1 MPAEL
6 LALPNNAGMLRTTLR
21 DDTVLSDVATHKKD
35 LINVAQRLRPEHTC
49 HLILPEDSEQFF
61 QQCRGAGFNV
71 HFTLKWDDDVKWL
84 IRVRQDRGHRIPH
97 EVREAD
103 IKSEVATLQRLRAG
117 GISVPEAWL
126 PGYLDDSKDGMPTIS
141 PFPFDYFFYT
151 FLQGRPWPIQKTP
164 FYPMR
169 LPEEDIKKY
178 IEAYALH
185 QIKMSHFVLP
195 LNQIRCLQMN
205 KSGEEVG
212 PIITRETFQ
221 KPEPPYLLGP
231 FSTQKERYLSHI
243 DITLD
248 YILMGAVGESGPIDS
263 YLWHL
268 EMRELVEH
276 SKILA
281 RPITEVYI
289 KHDDEKGDQLLWDDH
304 GKVCG
309 VLDWQWAYTT
319 TKAEAFAAPP
329 LLYES
334 INLFSGE
341 NSMTEEENFLI
352 GCYRKYGRPDLG
364 DCVEKGRLY
373 QRLSFIGHWYDFYKK
388 IGFREPFEPD
398 LPSDF
403 HPPLDDVDWQE
414 RAKVDQRADDTR
426 LDDGGKEEVAM
437 RAGCDEIANMVFDH
451 IVQQAD
457 TSKEGCNT
465 ND

>member
-1 MPAEL
+1 MHTYK
-6 LALPNNAGMLRTTLR
+6 NIILR
-21 DDTVLSDVATHKKD
+21 DVK
-35 LINVAQRLRPEHTC
+35 QLRPTSNCTLH
-49 HLILPEDSEQFF
+49 LPEDYETLQKSKWY
-61 QQCRGAGFNV
+61 AAYNV
-71 HFTLKWDDDVKWL
+71 HFLMEFDDGVKWL

-103 IKSEVATLQRLRAG
+103 IKSEVATLQRLRSG

-126 PGYLDDSKDGMPTIS
+126 SRYLDGCNNGMPTIS

-151 FLQGRPWPIQKTP
+151 FLQGRPRPIRKTP

-185 QIKMSHFVLP
+185 QIKMSHLVLP
-195 LNQIRCLQMN
+195 LNQIGCLQMN
-205 KSGEEVG
+205 KSGEVVG
-212 PIITRETFQ
+212 PIITRGTFQ

-231 FSTQKERYLSHI
+231 FSTQKECYLSHI
-243 DITLD
+243 DTTLD

-281 RPITEVYI
+281 SPITEVYI
-289 KHDDEKGDQLLWDDH
+289 KHDDEKGDQLLWDDD
-304 GKVCG
+304 GKICG
-309 VLDWQWAYTT
+309 VLDWQWAYIT

-329 LLYES
+329 LLYFTKAS
-334 INLFSGE
+334 TFS
-341 NSMTEEENFLI
+341 
-352 GCYRKYGRPDLG
+352 P
-364 DCVEKGRLY
+364 
-373 QRLSFIGHWYDFYKK
+373 K

-403 HPPLDDVDWQE
+403 QPPLDDVDWRVYMMERYKDNKGLQELMKILDWTIEKATEEAFQWHREKDENKSQEHAEHGRNEEDNGLISERDEE
-414 RAKVDQRADDTR
+414 RAKVDQRADDTT
-426 LDDGGKEEVAM
+426 DEE
-437 RAGCDEIANMVFDH
+437 RAGVRI
-451 IVQQAD
+451 
-457 TSKEGCNT
+457 SP
-465 ND
+465 